1 MAAETH
7 ITSGK
12 GVLRSATIGTSAS
25 DLIAPCKAPWLPGR
39 TPESSPGREPLAV
52 TLSGGGFRATLAAL
66 GVLRFLADTGLLADV
81 RYVSSVSGGS
91 VANGLLATAMPTL
104 RAGGFGRDVFDVNVL
119 VPFVERTST
128 DSLTG
133 RLLRRAWKIIG
144 PGTRTDLLADQ
155 FDEVYFHGLQLAD
168 LDPSWRFVFN
178 ATNTATGVR
187 FGFERDVVGD
197 YVIGRLPTAGTGLRL
212 AVAVAASAA
221 VPGMLAPL
229 VLTGLPEFPCQHG
242 RPVRLSDGG
251 ALDNLGSEAIDEL
264 RSVFMVGVNAGG
276 LFVTG
281 RYGKIPL
288 VRDLQLAESS
298 LYRQTT
304 ALRLRVMVERFQAYE
319 AIEDRE
325 TGLLDGPAPDWG
337 RHGVVFGLG
346 TTIPDDPRAAGWR
359 AANPVEPDP
368 QRVALVPTTFGR
380 LDRSLCHDL
389 VYAGWWLAG
398 ATVTM
403 FHPHLLPDPKDPPR
417 WVAPW

>member
-1 MAAETH
+1 MAADTQP
-7 ITSGK
+7 TSAK
-12 GVLRSATIGTSAS
+12 SVLRSAAIGTSAS
-25 DLIAPCKAPWLPGR
+25 DLIVPCRAPRPARRK
-39 TPESSPGREPLAV
+39 PEPPPGREPLAV
-52 TLSGGGFRATLAAL
+52 SLSGGGFRATLAAL

-91 VANGLLATAMPTL
+91 VANGLLATAMPAL
-104 RAGGFGRDVFDVNVL
+104 RAGGFGRDVFDAEVL

-128 DSLTG
+128 ESLTG
-133 RLLRRAWKIIG
+133 RLLRHAWKIIG
-144 PGTRTDLLADQ
+144 ARTRTELLAGQ
-155 FDEVYFHGLQLAD
+155 FDELYFHGLELAD

-178 ATNTATGVR
+178 ATNTTTGVR

-197 YVIGRLPTAGTGLRL
+197 YVIGQLPTAGTGLRL

-229 VLTGLPEFPCQHG
+229 VLTGLPEFPCQRG
-242 RPVRLSDGG
+242 RTVRLGDGG
-251 ALDNLGSEAIDEL
+251 ELDNLGLEAIDEL
-264 RSVFMVGVNAGG
+264 RDVFLVAVNAGG

-288 VRDLQLAESS
+288 IRDLQLAESS

-304 ALRLRVMVERFQAYE
+304 ALRLRVMVERFRAYE

-346 TTIPDDPRAAGWR
+346 TTIPHDPRAARWR

-368 QRVALVPTTFGR
+368 ERVALVPTTFGR
-380 LDRSLCHDL
+380 LDRPLCHDV

-398 ATVTM
+398 ATVAM